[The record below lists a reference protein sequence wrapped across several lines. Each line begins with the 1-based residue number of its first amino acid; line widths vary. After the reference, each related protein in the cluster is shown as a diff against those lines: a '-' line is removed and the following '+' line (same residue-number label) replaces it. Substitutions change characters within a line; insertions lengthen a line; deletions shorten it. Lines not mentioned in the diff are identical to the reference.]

1 MIQLLSKEVSDK
13 IAAGEVVDRPLS
25 IVKEL
30 VENALDAGADSLVV
44 EIRNG
49 GKSYIR
55 VSDNG
60 IGIGP
65 DEVEIAFLRHATSKI
80 RQAEDLNH
88 IRTLGFRGEA
98 LSSIAAVTRIELLT
112 KRREDKTG
120 TRLILSGGQIIDQ
133 KPVGCPDG
141 TTIVVEDLFYN
152 TPARL
157 KFLKSDAAETGV
169 ITDFMSKIALAYD
182 QCQIR
187 FICNG
192 NTLFTTMGKGNRLQ
206 NILTV
211 YDRTIQDHL
220 LPVESEGEDYTLRGY
235 VSKPS
240 FTKTSR
246 KYQIHFVNGRVI
258 TSRLLDQAV
267 EEAYREKMFDGR
279 FPVVFLFLDA
289 EPGKLDVN
297 IHPNKKEIRFEEED
311 RVRELV
317 AQAIRRGLDRP
328 ESVPVIEKKIK
339 QEKTFV
345 FPDPVSVSTPIPEA
359 PIEFRASTPIR
370 EEQVDIKNILSTM
383 RREEVQKETWTAKET
398 MELPV
403 MAPAMEELTVLG
415 SVFSSYI
422 LASGEQHFYLI
433 DQHAAHER
441 ITYEKLLMGSRNGNQ
456 AVQHLLV
463 PFIQS
468 LTYGERQHLEDWIR
482 FFSRLGYEA
491 EEFGPNDFRITGV
504 PAFLS
509 LEEARNFLRYL
520 TENIQEDV
528 DLNNPSM
535 QEKIVARAC
544 KSSVKA
550 GDSLKR
556 EEMDHLIKELFHCE
570 NPYSCPHGRPTL
582 IRLSKGEIERM
593 FKRI

>member
-192 NTLFTTMGKGNRLQ
+192 NTLFT
-206 NILTV
+206 
-211 YDRTIQDHL
+211 
-220 LPVESEGEDYTLRGY
+220 PWERGTG
-235 VSKPS
+235 
-240 FTKTSR
+240 FKTS
-246 KYQIHFVNGRVI
+246 
-258 TSRLLDQAV
+258 
-267 EEAYREKMFDGR
+267 
-279 FPVVFLFLDA
+279 
-289 EPGKLDVN
+289 
-297 IHPNKKEIRFEEED
+297 
-311 RVRELV
+311 
-317 AQAIRRGLDRP
+317 
-328 ESVPVIEKKIK
+328 
-339 QEKTFV
+339 
-345 FPDPVSVSTPIPEA
+345 
-359 PIEFRASTPIR
+359 
-370 EEQVDIKNILSTM
+370 
-383 RREEVQKETWTAKET
+383 
-398 MELPV
+398 
-403 MAPAMEELTVLG
+403 
-415 SVFSSYI
+415 
-422 LASGEQHFYLI
+422 
-433 DQHAAHER
+433 
-441 ITYEKLLMGSRNGNQ
+441 
-456 AVQHLLV
+456 
-463 PFIQS
+463 
-468 LTYGERQHLEDWIR
+468 
-482 FFSRLGYEA
+482 
-491 EEFGPNDFRITGV
+491 
-504 PAFLS
+504 
-509 LEEARNFLRYL
+509 
-520 TENIQEDV
+520 
-528 DLNNPSM
+528 
-535 QEKIVARAC
+535 
-544 KSSVKA
+544 
-550 GDSLKR
+550 
-556 EEMDHLIKELFHCE
+556 
-570 NPYSCPHGRPTL
+570 
-582 IRLSKGEIERM
+582 
-593 FKRI
+593 

>member
-60 IGIGP
+60 WGISS

-80 RQAEDLNH
+80 QQAEDLNH

-120 TRLILSGGQIIDQ
+120 TLLRLSGGQIIDR
-133 KPVGCPDG
+133 KPVGCPEG

-157 KFLKSDAAETGV
+157 KFLKSDAAETSV

-192 NTLFTTMGKGNRLQ
+192 NTLFTTMGKGSRLQ

-220 LPVESEGEDYTLRGY
+220 LPVEWEGPDYTLRGY

-258 TSRLLDQAV
+258 SSRLLDQAI
-267 EEAYREKMFDGR
+267 EDAYREKMFAGR
-279 FPVVFLFLDA
+279 FPVAFLFLDA
-289 EPGKLDVN
+289 EPEKLDVN

-311 RVRELV
+311 LVREFV

-328 ESVPVIEKKIK
+328 EAVPAIEKKASR
-339 QEKTFV
+339 EKNFV
-345 FPDPVSVSTPIPEA
+345 FPVSTPETPAEKN
-359 PIEFRASTPIR
+359 IEIKASTPIR
-370 EEQVDIKNILSTM
+370 EEQVNIKNILSTI
-383 RREEVQKETWTAKET
+383 RREEDRKETWTVKEST
-398 MELPV
+398 ELPV
-403 MAPAMEELTVLG
+403 MAPPIEDLTILG

-422 LASGEQHFYLI
+422 LASGNQHFYLI

-441 ITYEKLLMGSRNGNQ
+441 VTYEKLMIGFRRGDQ
-456 AVQHLLV
+456 RIQQLLI
-463 PFIQS
+463 PFVQS
-468 LTYGERQHLEDWIR
+468 LTYGERQHLEDWIQ
-482 FFSRLGYEA
+482 FLNRLGYEA

-509 LEEARNFLRYL
+509 LEESQDFLRYL
-520 TENIQEDV
+520 TENIQEGA
-528 DLNNPSM
+528 DLKNSAI

-550 GDSLKR
+550 GDSLKA
-556 EEMDHLIKELFHCE
+556 EEMEHLIKELFLCE
-570 NPYSCPHGRPTL
+570 NPYTCPHGRPTL